1 MTDEANFCVDPSH
14 KHGPKR
20 CNNCGKLVKP
30 AATQSAPE
38 VSQESLNKF
47 KTFVENMMSEGED
60 PLDDIDS
67 LFEDAEDL
75 GIPKEVALNVIT
87 ELTSASADSNLELK
101 LFYDTSVANMGVAN
115 GNSILSL
122 RLENSSPKSFEKIL
136 IEFKHPEEQT
146 PIVFKPVISLRKGK
160 STQVE
165 ASLKLNLVGQHSI
178 REGEIRIF
186 ALNGSVQVFRLA
198 SSIRMSAE
206 NSQVSKN
213 TSNTNVVHNE
223 THGGGVIDASKFS
236 GGGTSGSAKID
247 VWEAVRLKKV
257 NAKDQG
263 TMDSIAESKSA
274 EVSPKESPVIPQT
287 ISSDG
292 LNSDV
297 SPIVTQT
304 VPESTPVINES
315 VEPADEPIVSS
326 EPDPEIIKESS
337 VKSAVAHLR
346 ESGEKFNFQTGAL
359 DPGEDEHGGFRALS
373 DFEFEDLSSLEN
385 LKNDLLNDFVRLI
398 ALMSDGQPNSLSI
411 FYKPVDVDFP
421 LLKAIAASASI
432 KMTDVLAVAVPGA
445 GESDLKQL
453 NGPATVIT
461 QEGLLIF
468 EGQGTKVDLKVNYS
482 WSFMNENE
490 WGLFS
495 QDFGSGYYIA
505 MIGDESTDV
514 ALPGLTFDLRKNED
528 KFGAI
533 RLYEFAHERFGQLM
547 RTVSSIEA
555 LIEGGDDLDE
565 ESEDSLEV
573 AYKYRIEMSGFGG
586 EIVLGAVPRET
597 YDYFKAN
604 QIDVADY
611 ISDSDSYANI
621 PAEHQFAESG
631 AWYEVDNIIHES
643 GVELSNSCVIQV
655 TDEDGDEVWSSALD
669 IETLINAGVT
679 VNCLGEYYVHEQPE
693 GTAIF
698 MGQSTEKGS
707 FFVAEFSSDE
717 PFDPANLSL
726 GYFDIDGWDISA
738 AVSYEGED
746 LDNEGGDTIG
756 KGNNYSFTLIGEVD
770 VEAEDSAVLTDENQ
784 DDEDEEEEDDELAL
798 AARSFFAMYAF
809 VTQYCDEDSDR
820 PIHLYMNDEDDGGE
834 VSRSLAE
841 QLVPLFPNDRL
852 LAICEE
858 DPQSLHG
865 ANSELSAWNGL
876 ATVITNN
883 GLYHVK
889 SNSSGAY
896 ELDGKTAYLSWAK
909 LFGDCKA
916 SLMIRSDVPDIW
928 IGTADTYLIKS
939 SYVDYSASIST
950 WIYFDEFVKP
960 ELLERF
966 SAFKQL
972 ALSRA

>member
-20 CNNCGKLVKP
+20 CNSCGKPVK
-30 AATQSAPE
+30 AQSTQPE
-38 VSQESLNKF
+38 VRVSPESLAKF
-47 KTFVENMMSEGED
+47 KSFIEDMISDGED
-60 PLDDIDS
+60 PLDDMDS
-67 LFEDAEDL
+67 LYEAAEDL
-75 GIPKEVALNVIT
+75 GVPKQVAAQVIV
-87 ELTSASADSNLELK
+87 ELSSGSSEDNLELK

-122 RLENSSPKSFEKIL
+122 KLENSSPKSFEKIL

-146 PIVFKPVISLRKGK
+146 PVIFEPVKSLGKGK
-160 STQVE
+160 SKQVE
-165 ASLKLNLVGQHSI
+165 TSLKLNLVGQHSI
-178 REGEIRIF
+178 KDGEIRIF

-213 TSNTNVVHNE
+213 TSNVTNVRNE
-223 THGGGVIDASKFS
+223 THGGGVIDASRFG
-236 GGGTSGSAKID
+236 GGGTSGSAQLD
-247 VWEAVRLKKV
+247 VWEFVRLKKV

-274 EVSPKESPVIPQT
+274 EVSSSEAQIITQT
-287 ISSDG
+287 I
-292 LNSDV
+292 
-297 SPIVTQT
+297 TQT
-304 VPESTPVINES
+304 VTVSAPVVEEY
-315 VEPADEPIVSS
+315 VEPVQEPK
-326 EPDPEIIKESS
+326 IIKEPEPEPETIQEPS
-337 VKSAVAHLR
+337 VKSAVASLR
-346 ESGEKFNFQTGAL
+346 EGGGKSNFQTGAL
-359 DPGEDEHGGFRALS
+359 DPGEDEHGGFRELS
-373 DFEFEDLSSLEN
+373 DFEFEDLNSLEN

-398 ALMSDGQPNSLSI
+398 ALMSDGQPNSLSV

-421 LLKAIAASASI
+421 LLKAIAAAASI
-432 KMTDVLAVAVPGA
+432 KMTDVLAVAVPGS
-445 GESDLKQL
+445 GGSDLKQL
-453 NGPATVIT
+453 NGASTVMT
-461 QEGLLIF
+461 KDGLLIF
-468 EGQGTKVDLKVNYS
+468 EGQGTRVDLKVNYS
-482 WSFMNENE
+482 WLFMNEND

-505 MIGDESTDV
+505 MIGDETTDV

-528 KFGAI
+528 KLGAI
-533 RLYEFAHERFGQLM
+533 RLYDFSYERFGQLM
-547 RTVSSIEA
+547 RTVSSIENFY
-555 LIEGGDDLDE
+555 EEDE
-565 ESEDSLEV
+565 EDADTDSSEV
-573 AYKYRIEMSGFGG
+573 AYKYRVEMSGFGG

-611 ISDSDSYANI
+611 IADSDSYSNI
-621 PAEHQFAESG
+621 PAEHQFAEGG
-631 AWYEVDNIIHES
+631 AWFEVDNIIHES
-643 GVELSNSCVIQV
+643 GVELNNSCVIQV
-655 TDEDGDEVWSSALD
+655 TDADGDEVWSSALD

-679 VNCLGEYYVHEQPE
+679 VNCLGDFYVHEQPD
-693 GTAIF
+693 GTAVF
-698 MGQSTEKGS
+698 MGQSTEKGT
-707 FFVAEFSSDE
+707 FFAAEFSSDE

-726 GYFDIDGWDISA
+726 GYFDVDGWDISA
-738 AVSYEGED
+738 AISYEGED

-756 KGNNYSFTLIGEVD
+756 KGNNYSFTLIGE
-770 VEAEDSAVLTDENQ
+770 ENEQAEDAAVLSHEDE
-784 DDEDEEEEDDELAL
+784 EEEEHEEEEDDEIAI

-809 VTQYCDEDSDR
+809 VTQYCDEDAER
-820 PIHLYMNDEDDGGE
+820 PIHLYMDDEDDGGE
-834 VSRSLAE
+834 VSKALVAQLA
-841 QLVPLFPNDRL
+841 PLFPNDRI

-858 DPQSLHG
+858 DSNSGHG
-865 ANSELSAWNGL
+865 VGGELTSWNGL
-876 ATVITNN
+876 ATVVTNT

-889 SNSSGAY
+889 SAGNGAY
-896 ELDGKTAYLSWAK
+896 DLDGKTAYLSWAK

-916 SLMIRSDVPDIW
+916 GLVIRSDVPDIW
-928 IGTADTYLIKS
+928 IGTSDTYLIKA

>member
-20 CNNCGKLVKP
+20 CTTCGKLVK
-30 AATQSAPE
+30 AVPE
-38 VSQESLNKF
+38 VSSENLNKF
-47 KTFVENMMSEGED
+47 KNFVENMMSEGEN
-60 PLDDIDS
+60 PLDDMES

-75 GIPKEVALNVIT
+75 GISKEVALNVIT
-87 ELTSASADSNLELK
+87 ELTSVASDSNLELK

-146 PIVFKPVISLRKGK
+146 PIIFKPVISLRKGK

-263 TMDSIAESKSA
+263 TMAENTSA
-274 EVSPKESPVIPQT
+274 AEPSNESPIVSQSIT
-287 ISSDG
+287 SDDS
-292 LNSDV
+292 NTKV
-297 SPIVTQT
+297 NTVVTQT
-304 VPESTPVINES
+304 VTISAPVVDEYI
-315 VEPADEPIVSS
+315 EPPQELKVSKEPIQAQDA
-326 EPDPEIIKESS
+326 EPDFIEESS
-337 VKSAVAHLR
+337 VKSVAPTSKEAAEKSHL
-346 ESGEKFNFQTGAL
+346 QAGAL
-359 DPGEDEHGGFRALS
+359 DPGEDEYGGFRAIS
-373 DFEFEDLSSLEN
+373 DFEFEDLGSLEN
-385 LKNDLLNDFVRLI
+385 LKNNLLDDFVRLI
-398 ALMSDGQPNSLSI
+398 SLMSDGQPNSLSV

-421 LLKAIAASASI
+421 LLKAIAAAASI
-432 KMTDVLAVAVPGA
+432 KMTDVLAVAVPGS
-445 GESDLKQL
+445 GDSDLKQL
-453 NGPATVIT
+453 NGAATVMT
-461 QEGLLIF
+461 KDGLLIF
-468 EGQGTKVDLKVNYS
+468 EGQGTHVDLKVNYS
-482 WSFMNENE
+482 WLFMNEND

-505 MIGDESTDV
+505 MIGDEATDV
-514 ALPGLTFDLRKNED
+514 ALPGLTFDLRKNDD
-528 KFGAI
+528 KLGAI
-533 RLYEFAHERFGQLM
+533 RLYDFSYERFGQLM

-555 LIEGGDDLDE
+555 LIEGENDHDE
-565 ESEDSLEV
+565 ESDDSLEV

-586 EIVLGAVPRET
+586 EIVLGVVPRET

-611 ISDSDSYANI
+611 IADSDSYSNI
-621 PAEHQFAESG
+621 PAEHQFAEGG

-643 GVELSNSCVIQV
+643 GVELNNSCVIQV
-655 TDEDGDEVWSSALD
+655 TDADGDEVWSSALD
-669 IETLINAGVT
+669 IETLVNAGVT
-679 VNCLGEYYVHEQPE
+679 VNCLGEYYVHEQPD
-693 GTAIF
+693 GTAVF
-698 MGQSTEKGS
+698 MGQSTEKGT

-726 GYFDIDGWDISA
+726 GYFDVDGWDISA
-738 AVSYEGED
+738 AISYEGED

-756 KGNNYSFTLIGEVD
+756 KGNNYSFTLIGE
-770 VEAEDSAVLTDENQ
+770 ENEQAEDASLLSH
-784 DDEDEEEEDDELAL
+784 EDEEQEEEDDEDELAI

-809 VTQYCDEDSDR
+809 VTQYCDEDSER
-820 PIHLYMNDEDDGGE
+820 PIHLYMDDEDDGGE
-834 VSRSLAE
+834 VSKALVTQLA
-841 QLVPLFPNDRL
+841 PLFPNDRI

-858 DPQSLHG
+858 DPNSGHG
-865 ANSELSAWNGL
+865 VNGELTSWNGL
-876 ATVITNN
+876 ATVVTNN

-889 SNSSGAY
+889 SSGNGAY
-896 ELDGKTAYLSWAK
+896 DLDGKTAYLSWMK

-916 SLMIRSDVPDIW
+916 GLMIRSDIPDIW
-928 IGTADTYLIKS
+928 IGTTDTYLIKS
-939 SYVDYSASIST
+939 SYVDYSASVST

>member
-1 MTDEANFCVDPSH
+1 MTDEANFCVDPTH
-14 KHGPKR
+14 KHIHKR
-20 CNNCGKLVKP
+20 CSDCGGLVKP
-30 AATQSAPE
+30 PASQSIPQ
-38 VSQESLNKF
+38 VSQESLDKF
-47 KTFVENMMSEGED
+47 KNFVENMMSEGED
-60 PLDDIDS
+60 PLADLES

-75 GIPKEVALNVIT
+75 GIPKEIALNVIT
-87 ELTSASADSNLELK
+87 ELTSGSSDSNLELK
-101 LFYDTSVANMGVAN
+101 IFYDTSVANMGVAN

-146 PIVFKPVISLRKGK
+146 PVVFKPVIGLRKGK

-186 ALNGSVQVFRLA
+186 ALNGSVQVYRLA
-198 SSIRMSAE
+198 NSIRMSAE

-263 TMDSIAESKSA
+263 TMDSIVESKSTD
-274 EVSPKESPVIPQT
+274 VPSNESQIITQT
-287 ISSDG
+287 I
-292 LNSDV
+292 
-297 SPIVTQT
+297 TQT
-304 VPESTPVINES
+304 VTVRPPVVEAYVEPVQEPKVLKQVEPESEPVQEPSAKSVTATPS
-315 VEPADEPIVSS
+315 GAVEKTN
-326 EPDPEIIKESS
+326 IIMGI
-337 VKSAVAHLR
+337 L
-346 ESGEKFNFQTGAL
+346 N
-359 DPGEDEHGGFRALS
+359 PGEDEHGGFRALA

-398 ALMSDGQPNSLSI
+398 ALMSDGQPNSLSV

-432 KMTDVLAVAVPGA
+432 KMTDVLAVAVPGT
-445 GESDLKQL
+445 GGSDLKQL
-453 NGPATVIT
+453 NGVATVMT
-461 QEGLLIF
+461 KDGLLIF
-468 EGQGTKVDLKVNYS
+468 EGQGIQVDLKVNYS
-482 WSFMNENE
+482 WLFMNEND

-505 MIGDESTDV
+505 MIGDEATDV
-514 ALPGLTFDLRKNED
+514 SLPGLTFDLRKNED
-528 KFGAI
+528 KLGAI
-533 RLYEFAHERFGQLM
+533 RLYGFSHERFGQLM
-547 RTVSSIEA
+547 RSVSSIQA
-555 LIEGGDDLDE
+555 LIEGNDGQDE
-565 ESEDSLEV
+565 ESDDSLKV
-573 AYKYRIEMSGFGG
+573 TYKYRIEMSGFGG
-586 EIVLGAVPRET
+586 EIALGAIPRET

-611 ISDSDSYANI
+611 IADSDSYSNI
-621 PAEHQFAESG
+621 PAEHQFAQGG

-643 GVELSNSCVIQV
+643 GVELNNSCVIQV
-655 TDEDGDEVWSSALD
+655 TDDDGDEVWSSALD

-679 VNCLGEYYVHEQPE
+679 VNCLGDYYVHEQPD
-693 GTAIF
+693 GTAVF
-698 MGQSTEKGS
+698 MGQSTEKGT
-707 FFVAEFSSDE
+707 FFVAEFSTDE

-726 GYFDIDGWDISA
+726 GYFDVDGWDISA
-738 AVSYEGED
+738 AISYDGED
-746 LDNEGGDTIG
+746 LDNDGGDTIG
-756 KGNNYSFTLIGEVD
+756 KGNNYSFTLIGEVSEQAE
-770 VEAEDSAVLTDENQ
+770 EASELSH
-784 DDEDEEEEDDELAL
+784 EDEEEEEEEEGDDELAI

-809 VTQYCDEDSDR
+809 VTQYCDEDADR
-820 PIHLYMNDEDDGGE
+820 PIHLYMDDEDDGGE
-834 VSRSLAE
+834 VSKTLIA
-841 QLVPLFPNDRL
+841 QLSPLFPNDQI
-852 LAICEE
+852 LAICED
-858 DPQSLHG
+858 DPQSGHG
-865 ANSELSAWNGL
+865 PGGELTTWNGL
-876 ATVITNN
+876 ATVITNT

-889 SNSSGAY
+889 SNGKSGY
-896 ELDGKTAYLSWAK
+896 ELDGKTAYLAWVK

-916 SLMIRSDVPDIW
+916 SLIIRSDIPDIW
-928 IGTADTYLIKS
+928 VGTSDTFLIKA

>member
-20 CNNCGKLVKP
+20 CNSCGKPVK
-30 AATQSAPE
+30 AQSTQPE
-38 VSQESLNKF
+38 VQVSPESLAKF
-47 KTFVENMMSEGED
+47 KSFIEDMISDGED
-60 PLDDIDS
+60 PLDDMDS
-67 LFEDAEDL
+67 LYEAAEDL
-75 GIPKEVALNVIT
+75 GVPKQVAAQVIV
-87 ELTSASADSNLELK
+87 ELSSGSNEDNLELK

-146 PIVFKPVISLRKGK
+146 PVIFEPVKSLGKGK
-160 STQVE
+160 TKQVE
-165 ASLKLNLVGQHSI
+165 TSLKLNLVGQHSI
-178 REGEIRIF
+178 KDGEIRIF

-213 TSNTNVVHNE
+213 TSNVTNVRNE
-223 THGGGVIDASKFS
+223 THGGGVIDASRFG
-236 GGGTSGSAKID
+236 GGGTSGSAQLD
-247 VWEAVRLKKV
+247 VWEFVRLKKV

-274 EVSPKESPVIPQT
+274 EVSSNEAQIITQT
-287 ISSDG
+287 I
-292 LNSDV
+292 
-297 SPIVTQT
+297 TQT
-304 VPESTPVINES
+304 VTVRPPAAEAYIEPVQEPKVLKEIEPEAEPVQQPSAKSVTATPS
-315 VEPADEPIVSS
+315 GAVEKTN
-326 EPDPEIIKESS
+326 IIMGT
-337 VKSAVAHLR
+337 L
-346 ESGEKFNFQTGAL
+346 N
-359 DPGEDEHGGFRALS
+359 PGEDEHGGFRAIS
-373 DFEFEDLSSLEN
+373 DFEFEDLGSLEN

-398 ALMSDGQPNSLSI
+398 ALMSDGQPNSLSV

-432 KMTDVLAVAVPGA
+432 KMTDVLAVAVPGS
-445 GESDLKQL
+445 GGSDLKQL
-453 NGPATVIT
+453 NGVATVMT
-461 QEGLLIF
+461 RDGLLIF
-468 EGQGTKVDLKVNYS
+468 EGQGTQVDLKVNYS
-482 WSFMNENE
+482 WLFMNEND

-505 MIGDESTDV
+505 MIGDEATDV
-514 ALPGLTFDLRKNED
+514 SLPGLTFDLRKNED
-528 KFGAI
+528 KLGAV
-533 RLYEFAHERFGQLM
+533 RLYDFSHERFGQLM
-547 RTVSSIEA
+547 RSVSSIQA
-555 LIEGGDDLDE
+555 LIEGNDGQDE
-565 ESEDSLEV
+565 ESDDSLEV
-573 AYKYRIEMSGFGG
+573 TYKYRIEMSGFGG
-586 EIVLGAVPRET
+586 EIVLGVVPRET

-611 ISDSDSYANI
+611 IADSDSYSNI
-621 PAEHQFAESG
+621 PAEHQFAEGG
-631 AWYEVDNIIHES
+631 AWFEVDNIIHES
-643 GVELSNSCVIQV
+643 GVELNSSCVIQV
-655 TDEDGDEVWSSALD
+655 TDADGDEVWSSALD

-679 VNCLGEYYVHEQPE
+679 VNCLGDFYVHEQPD
-693 GTAIF
+693 GTAVF
-698 MGQSTEKGS
+698 MGQSTEKGT
-707 FFVAEFSSDE
+707 FFAAEFSSDE

-726 GYFDIDGWDISA
+726 GYFDVDGWDISA
-738 AVSYEGED
+738 AISYEGED

-756 KGNNYSFTLIGEVD
+756 KGNNYNFTLIGE
-770 VEAEDSAVLTDENQ
+770 ENEQAEDAAVLSHEDEG
-784 DDEDEEEEDDELAL
+784 EEEHEEEEDDEIAM

-809 VTQYCDEDSDR
+809 VTQYCDEDAER
-820 PIHLYMNDEDDGGE
+820 PIHLYMDDEDDGGE
-834 VSRSLAE
+834 VSKALVTQLA
-841 QLVPLFPNDRL
+841 PLFPNDRI

-858 DPQSLHG
+858 DSGSGHG
-865 ANSELSAWNGL
+865 AGGELTSWNGL
-876 ATVITNN
+876 ATVITNT

-889 SNSSGAY
+889 SAGNGAY
-896 ELDGKTAYLSWAK
+896 DLDGKTAYLSWAK

-916 SLMIRSDVPDIW
+916 GLVIRSDVPDIW
-928 IGTADTYLIKS
+928 IGTSDTYLIKA